1 MKFLRTVI
9 SFLFFWLAWN
19 MAISQ
24 PEVKDSLLTIL
35 TTKPSG
41 KARVDVLNQLS
52 YQYYDNNDSLAFA
65 YASEALTEAQSIQYQ
80 EGIKYAYTLIG
91 LGYSSQSKYLQA
103 IENFKKSEAVSATSN
118 LALYNLVLW
127 GNVYRD
133 LAKYDS
139 AFLLYRK
146 ARGQARV
153 TDGNL
158 SIIYK
163 NMALI
168 YVNLWQNDLALTYLD
183 SATAQLKDYPNP
195 FVQLDVW
202 SVYGRAH
209 RNLLQYDKS
218 QEYFNK
224 MCENAFHV
232 EDYYHEIKCHMN
244 QAELAMATAEFSRA
258 LKACFQAMALTEKY
272 NYPPQYVQM
281 LIQVGEVYAQ
291 LSQHDVAARYLYQGL
306 KQAQKLEFE
315 FEAAHCLSELAWI
328 KKERRDYKEALDLI
342 GQSQEIRERL
352 GDVNG
357 QGNCHSVR
365 GLIYFLMK
373 EYDLSLQEFDVALK
387 FWSQVDNKEGMSAAI
402 FNSALVY
409 EELEQWDKALE
420 LQKRSIAMDEK
431 TENRFNQTISYNS
444 ISALLIKMRRLS
456 DAMAYMERATILAE
470 TTNSKGLKRASVEN
484 YAKYYE
490 ATGDWKKAYRYQ
502 RELQMLNDS
511 IYSEA
516 SMVKLA
522 EMEAL
527 YNLDKKE
534 NEITLL
540 NQQQR
545 IKEEQIRLQ
554 QSQLTQKNIIIFS
567 VVVVL
572 LLAGVAGYIGYQ
584 GYRTKHE
591 ANLELTKL
599 NKNIVEQKEEIQAQ
613 SEELIEA
620 NQAIAESNRSL
631 ESRVESRT
639 KELKQAYKELDT
651 FFYRSSHDFR
661 RPLTTFLG
669 LAEVAKVTVKDKNAI
684 DLFDKVKDTA
694 NNLDRML
701 LKLQSISD
709 LGTQQLV
716 YKEVF
721 LNELL
726 IEVLDSFSAPVNK
739 QSIHTQVD
747 VHLQN
752 SFYSY
757 PAMVKIIVENLVENS
772 IHFCGV
778 VDPYIKIN
786 VRQLDENLQI
796 TIEDNGQGI
805 LSDYQDRVFEMYFRA
820 NQNSKGN
827 GLGLYIAKKAVE
839 KLSGTIVFK
848 SEHGRGS
855 TFMVELPLEQKA

>member
-1 MKFLRTVI
+1 MKFLRTVT
-9 SFLFFWLAWN
+9 SFIFFCLVWN
-19 MAISQ
+19 QVSGQ
-24 PEVKDSLLTIL
+24 PQVKDSLLAIL
-35 TTKPSG
+35 NTGPTG
-41 KARVDVLNQLS
+41 QARVDVLNQLA
-52 YQYYDNNDSLAFA
+52 YQYYDNNDTLAFA
-65 YASEALTEAQSIQYQ
+65 YANEALTEAERVQYL

-91 LGYSSQSKYLQA
+91 LGYSSQSAYARA
-103 IENFKKSEAVSATSN
+103 IENYKKSDAVVAASN
-118 LALYNLVLW
+118 LAVYNLVLW

-139 AFLLYRK
+139 AFMLYK
-146 ARGQARV
+146 TARMQASP

-158 SIIYK
+158 SIIHK
-163 NMALI
+163 NIALI
-168 YVNLWQNDLALTYLD
+168 YANLWQNDLAINYLD
-183 SATAQLKDYPNP
+183 SATAQLKIFPNP

-202 SVYGRAH
+202 SMYGKAY
-209 RNLLQYDKS
+209 RNLLQYGKS

-224 MCENAFHV
+224 MCESAFQI
-232 EDYYHEIKCHMN
+232 EDYYSEIKCRMN
-244 QAELAMATAEFSRA
+244 QTDLALATAEFSQA
-258 LKACFQAMALTEKY
+258 LKSCFEALELTEKY
-272 NYPPQYVQM
+272 NYPPQYVQL
-281 LIQVGEVYAQ
+281 LIQTGEVYVQ

-306 KQAQKLEFE
+306 KQAQKLGFD
-315 FEAAHCLSELAWI
+315 FEAAQCLSELAWI
-328 KKERRDYKEALDLI
+328 KKERREYGVALDLI
-342 GQSQEIRERL
+342 EQSQQIREKI
-352 GDVNG
+352 GDING
-357 QGNCHSVR
+357 LANCRSVR
-365 GLIYFLMK
+365 GLVYFLMK
-373 EYDLSLQEFDVALK
+373 EYDLSLQEFDAALK
-387 FWSQVDNKEGMSAAI
+387 FWTQVNNREGMSAAI

-409 EELEQWDKALE
+409 EGIGEFDKALE

-431 TENRFNQTISYNS
+431 TENRLNQAISYNS
-444 ISALLIKMRRLS
+444 ISTLLIKMDRLN
-456 DAMAYMERATILAE
+456 DAMVYMKRATQLAE
-470 TTNSKGLKRASVEN
+470 TTNSKGLKRSNAEN
-484 YAKYYE
+484 YVKYYE
-490 ATGDWKKAYRYQ
+490 ATRAWREAYLYQ
-502 RELQMLNDS
+502 RKLQALNDS

-534 NEITLL
+534 DQIAFL

-545 IKEEQIRLQ
+545 VKEEQIKLQ

-572 LLAGVAGYIGYQ
+572 LVAGMAGYVGYQ
-584 GYRTKHE
+584 SYRTKHV

-599 NKNIVEQKEEIQAQ
+599 NKNILEQKEEIQAQ

-631 ESRVESRT
+631 EDRVEART
-639 KELKQAYKELDT
+639 RELKQAYKELDT

-669 LAEVAKVTVKDKNAI
+669 LAEVAKITVKDENAI
-684 DLFDKVKDTA
+684 ELFAKVQDTA
-694 NNLDRML
+694 HNLDRML

-721 LNELL
+721 VKEMLAGVLSSFHEPISRHN
-726 IEVLDSFSAPVNK
+726 IQTHVEVDLKS
-739 QSIHTQVD
+739 
-747 VHLQN
+747 

-778 VDPYIKIN
+778 VDPYIRIG
-786 VRQLDENLQI
+786 VQQQDGMLQLTL
-796 TIEDNGQGI
+796 EDNGQGI
-805 LSDYQDRVFEMYFRA
+805 HSDYQDRIFEMYFRA

-827 GLGLYIAKKAVE
+827 GLGLYIARKAVE
-839 KLSGTIVFK
+839 KLRGSIDFK
-848 SEHGRGS
+848 SQHGLGS
-855 TFMVELPLEQKA
+855 TFIVVLPLEQKT